1 MNARAKE
8 RVKRLT
14 AAREKLTL
22 RRKSMSLIERNTGR
36 GRRLKKKLVEYEE
49 SLNNLAIYGSERVP
63 DGLPAGANI
72 SVPHVG
78 GKS

>member
-14 AAREKLTL
+14 AAREKLIS

-49 SLNNLAIYGSERVP
+49 SLNNLAAYGSERAP
-63 DGLPAGANI
+63 DGLPSGVNI
-72 SVPHVG
+72 GVPKG
-78 GKS
+78 G

>member
-1 MNARAKE
+1 MNGRAKE

-14 AAREKLTL
+14 AAREQLIS
-22 RRKSMSLIERNTGR
+22 RRKSMSVIERNTGR

-49 SLNNLAIYGSERVP
+49 SLNNLAAYGSERAP

-72 SVPHVG
+72 GIPHAG
-78 GKS
+78 DKI